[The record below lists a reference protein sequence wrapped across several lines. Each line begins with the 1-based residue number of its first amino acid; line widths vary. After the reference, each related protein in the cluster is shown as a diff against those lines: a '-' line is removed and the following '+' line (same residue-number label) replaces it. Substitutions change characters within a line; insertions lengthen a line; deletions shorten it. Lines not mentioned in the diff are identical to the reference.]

1 MTDSVEHKTIFD
13 DPAMLTKF
21 EEYDRILAEADQD
34 FHEALHSEEAQA
46 EELAPRGR
54 PKKYMTQEEKTE
66 AQRKNA
72 LLHYHRKKAL
82 CHYLKTAPE
91 LVNGDIFTVHV
102 KFSSSRL
109 GVVEEDVQY
118 RVINKD
124 KDLYQ
129 KLTH

>member
-1 MTDSVEHKTIFD
+1 MNTDNLPLAPDLE
-13 DPAMLTKF
+13 A
-21 EEYDRILAEADQD
+21 EYDRILAEADQE
-34 FHEALHSEEAQA
+34 FHAALHPEEGTSAA
-46 EELAPRGR
+46 LHPEEHARGR
-54 PKKYMTQEEKTE
+54 PKKYVTQEEKTE

-82 CHYLKTAPE
+82 CHYLKTAPAE
-91 LVNGDIFTVHV
+91 LANGDIFTVHV

-124 KDLYQ
+124 KELYQ
-129 KLTH
+129 KLT

>member
-1 MTDSVEHKTIFD
+1 
-13 DPAMLTKF
+13 
-21 EEYDRILAEADQD
+21 
-34 FHEALHSEEAQA
+34 
-46 EELAPRGR
+46 
-54 PKKYMTQEEKTE
+54 MTQEEKTE

-82 CHYLKTAPE
+82 YHYLKSAPAP
-91 LVNGDIFTVHV
+91 LANGDVFTVHV